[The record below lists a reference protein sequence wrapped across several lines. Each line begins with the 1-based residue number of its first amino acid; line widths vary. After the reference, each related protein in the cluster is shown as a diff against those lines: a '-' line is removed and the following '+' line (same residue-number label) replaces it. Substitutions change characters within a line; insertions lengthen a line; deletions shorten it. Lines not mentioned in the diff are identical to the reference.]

1 MNIIDIQRAA
11 TEEADRLLRASTNL
25 VQDVKS
31 MLKAGSDT
39 LTMGQ
44 IEEWLLVIPVMIAEL
59 SPVRDA
65 YELTRKLYTIDG
77 DQIKART
84 LLDSSEKGGRREA
97 IQTINTKDREVD
109 KSVMYYIRDR
119 AGNMMDAL
127 HSLLMSLMKIANS
140 RMQAPKEG

>member
-11 TEEADRLLRASTNL
+11 TKEADSLLAASMNL
-25 VQDVKS
+25 VEDVKRV
-31 MLKAGSDT
+31 LKVGSDT
-39 LTMGQ
+39 LTTSQ

-59 SPVRDA
+59 SPIRDA

-84 LLDSSEKGGRREA
+84 LLDTTEKGGRREA
-97 IQTINTKDREVD
+97 IQIINTKEREID

-119 AGNMMDAL
+119 AGNMMESL
-127 HSLLMSLMKIANS
+127 HSLLMSLMKVANY
-140 RMQAPKEG
+140 RMREPNEN

>member
-1 MNIIDIQRAA
+1 MNIIDIQQAA
-11 TEEADRLLRASTNL
+11 TKEADTLLRASTNL
-25 VQDVKS
+25 VEDVKR
-31 MLKAGSDT
+31 MLRAGSDT
-39 LTMGQ
+39 LTMSQ

-84 LLDSSEKGGRREA
+84 LLDSSERGGRREA

-127 HSLLMSLMKIANS
+127 HSLLMSLMKIHNS

>member
-11 TEEADRLLRASTNL
+11 TKEADSLLAASMNL
-25 VQDVKS
+25 VEDVKRV
-31 MLKAGSDT
+31 LKVGSDT
-39 LTMGQ
+39 LTTSQ

-59 SPVRDA
+59 SPIRDA

-84 LLDSSEKGGRREA
+84 LLDTTEKGGRREA
-97 IQTINTKDREVD
+97 IQTINTKEREID

-119 AGNMMDAL
+119 AGNMMESL
-127 HSLLMSLMKIANS
+127 HSLLLSLMKVHNS